1 MKRFIIV
8 FIITILPFLY
18 ACSPLTKSQATVV
31 NRFFESINDMPSY
44 TKQLNAYTAKVKL
57 NRMQLYAGTYKED
70 SLMIELLIS
79 SFDRYREELKM
90 QDSLLANLN
99 EMDRFAKSYFSL
111 LPGGMDLV
119 KILQDASV
127 TIGSFF
133 GLKNIISS
141 AFVNIRR
148 EVKISP
154 KRAKMIKKHL
164 QEGGQLINEFIES
177 VNFYIENH
185 VDNKLEMEEKK
196 IKGTYRKF
204 LQALESQPDSYEY
217 YSRYNSIFIHHYR
230 LMHHTGELS
239 KQLKR
244 SLPKLRKAYDQLME
258 KVEHREKID
267 KEIKALQDLYLE
279 LLRSRNTILQLN
291 KIDYETI
298 EPGYIEKFK

>member
-1 MKRFIIV
+1 MKRIIFFSV
-8 FIITILPFLY
+8 ITILPFLY

-31 NRFFESINDMPSY
+31 NHFFETINDIPSSV
-44 TKQLNAYTAKVKL
+44 KQLNAYTAKVKL

-70 SLMIELLIS
+70 SVMIESLVS
-79 SFDRYREELKM
+79 SFDRYRKELEI
-90 QDSLLANLN
+90 QDSLLTKLN
-99 EMDRFAKSYFSL
+99 EMDRFAKSYFSM
-111 LPGGMDLV
+111 LPRGVDFV

-133 GLKNIISS
+133 GLRNIISS

-154 KRAKMIKKHL
+154 KRAKKVKKHL
-164 QEGGQLINEFIES
+164 QEGNRLINVFTKS
-177 VNFYIENH
+177 VNIYIETH
-185 VDNKLEMEEKK
+185 VDNKLDIEEKR

-204 LQALESQPDSYEY
+204 LKSLESQPDSYEY

-239 KQLKR
+239 KQLKTL
-244 SLPKLRKAYDQLME
+244 LPKLKKAYNQLI
-258 KVEHREKID
+258 KNVEQRKKLD

-279 LLRSRNTILQLN
+279 VQKIRNTILQLN
-291 KIDYETI
+291 KIDYEAI